1 MHKFGAKTGEMDSK
15 LTLLFFS
22 RNMVF
27 PLLKALIY
35 VKLGDIRAKWHLSN
49 FTYSFCPSF
58 SSYFEKI
65 EDRNC
70 WNFCVCI
77 DFLRRS
83 MPKIILLFSTNL
95 LIRVWVFR
103 RKTGNPNFCKVL
115 HIIVVDTRASGTAIW
130 VWICLSQSKISELAC
145 QVLFFPFFTWS

>member
-1 MHKFGAKTGEMDSK
+1 MHKFGAKTSEMDSK

-95 LIRVWVFR
+95 LIRVCVFR
-103 RKTGNPNFCKVL
+103 RKMGNPNFCKVL
-115 HIIVVDTRASGTAIW
+115 HIIVVDTRASGTALW
-130 VWICLSQSKISELAC
+130 VWICLSQSEISELAC
-145 QVLFFPFFTWS
+145 QVHFSIFTWS